1 MKKNNKPEKRKTTKN
16 VQKLKTPPARSSSSS
31 SGAADGEKS
40 ESRSKMAGLGGLHR
54 AASHLSRHLAR
65 LRGFQAAR
73 HTQGH
78 AALLHT
84 TPALDAGIFGKD
96 GDEDEGVSFMEDL
109 LEALTDMGTHYTLEV
124 KESIPVTPQL
134 SPVHHRDTGLRS
146 GELEVKE
153 QSAVLAACDSEKG
166 GDGSEKDYRMTHTPL
181 TSRHDHSSASDQQP
195 TVTAATTDEEDMV
208 QLQKEELESIGK
220 ESHSPESLP
229 VAPEHLDSLH
239 EDHHLAGP
247 TRIMPIEA
255 ASHYDPHP
263 IDLNSDLTQ
272 IQREDLEIFATETT
286 EATTNTSFDV
296 IEEFYEASQEEIQ
309 NEDLLNECQEGEVEQ
324 GDAESLTTEGA
335 SSVPQVPDDTKDVK
349 VGTVIAL
356 MVAEG
361 EDWKNV
367 EMPAIEGAAPTPT
380 SATEEAP
387 RKSAEAEAGHGHYGP
402 SVRLLLEQYGLREGD
417 VPHGGP
423 HGILVKGDV
432 LRVIKE
438 RNLTP
443 KAPESVPPPEA
454 PQPAAAAAA
463 AAPSQPL
470 PPPPAP
476 VTVAG
481 DGYRDVEVTNMR
493 RTIAK
498 RLTQS
503 KSGIA
508 HSYATMECCMDSLL
522 ELRKQYKADGVNVS
536 VNDLIIKAVAVAL
549 TRCPEMNC
557 VWQGDQLKTGGPVDV
572 SVAVATPAGLIT
584 PIVRGADSRGLEDI
598 AATVRDLATRAK
610 ANKLKLDEF
619 QGGTFTI
626 SNLGMFGIREF
637 SAIINPPQCGILAV
651 GGSRLVPDESG
662 EPVTL
667 MASQLSYDRG
677 AVDDLVAAEFLTILK
692 SLLENPQSILLGSYV
707 SQPHPLAALL

>member
-1 MKKNNKPEKRKTTKN
+1 
-16 VQKLKTPPARSSSSS
+16 
-31 SGAADGEKS
+31 
-40 ESRSKMAGLGGLHR
+40 MAGLGGLHR

-84 TPALDAGIFGKD
+84 TPALDAEGIPIKMP
-96 GDEDEGVSFMEDL
+96 S
-109 LEALTDMGTHYTLEV
+109 
-124 KESIPVTPQL
+124 L
-134 SPVHHRDTGLRS
+134 SPTM
-146 GELEVKE
+146 LEGTIVQWTKKE
-153 QSAVLAACDSEKG
+153 GDPIQPGDVLCDIQTDKAV
-166 GDGSEKDYRMTHTPL
+166 
-181 TSRHDHSSASDQQP
+181 
-195 TVTAATTDEEDMV
+195 
-208 QLQKEELESIGK
+208 
-220 ESHSPESLP
+220 
-229 VAPEHLDSLH
+229 VAMD
-239 EDHHLAGP
+239 
-247 TRIMPIEA
+247 
-255 ASHYDPHP
+255 
-263 IDLNSDLTQ
+263 
-272 IQREDLEIFATETT
+272 
-286 EATTNTSFDV
+286 
-296 IEEFYEASQEEIQ
+296 IEE
-309 NEDLLNECQEGEVEQ
+309 EGTL
-324 GDAESLTTEGA
+324 AKIL
-335 SSVPQVPDDTKDVK
+335 VPDDTKDVK

-432 LRVIKE
+432 LRLIKE

-454 PQPAAAAAA
+454 PQPAAAA
-463 AAPSQPL
+463 PSQPL
-470 PPPPAP
+470 PPPTAP

-572 SVAVATPAGLIT
+572 SVAVATPSGLIT

-610 ANKLKLDEF
+610 DNKLKLDEF

-677 AVDDLVAAEFLTILK
+677 AVDDLVAAEFLSILK

>member
-84 TPALDAGIFGKD
+84 TPALDAEGIPIKMP
-96 GDEDEGVSFMEDL
+96 S
-109 LEALTDMGTHYTLEV
+109 
-124 KESIPVTPQL
+124 L
-134 SPVHHRDTGLRS
+134 SPTM
-146 GELEVKE
+146 LEGTIVQWMKKE
-153 QSAVLAACDSEKG
+153 GDPIQPGDVLCDIQTDKAV
-166 GDGSEKDYRMTHTPL
+166 
-181 TSRHDHSSASDQQP
+181 
-195 TVTAATTDEEDMV
+195 
-208 QLQKEELESIGK
+208 
-220 ESHSPESLP
+220 
-229 VAPEHLDSLH
+229 VAMD
-239 EDHHLAGP
+239 
-247 TRIMPIEA
+247 
-255 ASHYDPHP
+255 
-263 IDLNSDLTQ
+263 
-272 IQREDLEIFATETT
+272 
-286 EATTNTSFDV
+286 
-296 IEEFYEASQEEIQ
+296 IEE
-309 NEDLLNECQEGEVEQ
+309 EGTL
-324 GDAESLTTEGA
+324 AKIL
-335 SSVPQVPDDTKDVK
+335 VPDDTKDVK

-432 LRVIKE
+432 LRLIKE

-707 SQPHPLAALL
+707 SQPHPSCCPPLSSALRPQVIDFVVTVQVNKGLCCEILSSLVVKMCGVS

>member
-1 MKKNNKPEKRKTTKN
+1 
-16 VQKLKTPPARSSSSS
+16 
-31 SGAADGEKS
+31 
-40 ESRSKMAGLGGLHR
+40 MAGLGGLHR
-54 AASHLSRHLAR
+54 AASHLSRHLTR
-65 LRGFQAAR
+65 LRGVQAAR

-84 TPALDAGIFGKD
+84 TPALDAGVFGKD
-96 GDEDEGVSFMEDL
+96 GDEDEGVSFMEEL
-109 LEALTDMGTHYTLEV
+109 LEALTDMGTHYTPEV
-124 KESIPVTPQL
+124 KESNQVTPHS
-134 SPVHHRDTGLRS
+134 SPAHHRDTGLGS
-146 GELEVKE
+146 EKVEVKE
-153 QSAVLAACDSEKG
+153 HSAGLAMCDSET
-166 GDGSEKDYRMTHTPL
+166 YRITHTL
-181 TSRHDHSSASDQQP
+181 HMSHDDHASASDQQLAV
-195 TVTAATTDEEDMV
+195 TVAITHEEDMV
-208 QLQKEELESIGK
+208 QLQKEELENIGK
-220 ESHSPESLP
+220 ESHSLESLP
-229 VAPEHLDSLH
+229 TVPEHLDSIH
-239 EDHHLAGP
+239 EDHQLAGP

-255 ASHYDPHP
+255 ASQIDPHP
-263 IDLNSDLTQ
+263 IDLTSDLTE
-272 IQREDLEIFATETT
+272 IQRENLENFATETT
-286 EATTNTSFDV
+286 ETATDFYNVT
-296 IEEFYEASQEEIQ
+296 EEYYEASQEEI
-309 NEDLLNECQEGEVEQ
+309 EKDLLECEEREVEQ
-324 GDAESLTTEGA
+324 GSADYLAAVGA
-335 SSVPQVPDDTKDVK
+335 SSVPQLPDDSKDIK

-361 EDWKNV
+361 EDWKDV
-367 EMPAIEGAAPTPT
+367 EMPSTEETGSTPT
-380 SATEEAP
+380 SPTEETP
-387 RKSAEAEAGHGHYGP
+387 RKAAEAEAGHGNFGP

-432 LRVIKE
+432 LRLIKE

-454 PQPAAAAAA
+454 PQPAAATAT
-463 AAPSQPL
+463 AAPSQPPL
-470 PPPPAP
+470 PPAP
-476 VTVAG
+476 STVAG
-481 DGYRDVEVTNMR
+481 DGYTDVEVTNMR

-572 SVAVATPAGLIT
+572 SIAVATPAGLIT
-584 PIVRGADSRGLEDI
+584 PIVRGADTRGLEDI

-662 EPVTL
+662 VPVTL

-677 AVDDLVAAEFLTILK
+677 AVDDLVAAEFLSVLK
-692 SLLENPQSILLGSYV
+692 SILENPNSILLGSYA
-707 SQPHPLAALL
+707 SQPGQPHPLAALL

>member
-1 MKKNNKPEKRKTTKN
+1 
-16 VQKLKTPPARSSSSS
+16 
-31 SGAADGEKS
+31 
-40 ESRSKMAGLGGLHR
+40 MAGLGGLHR
-54 AASHLSRHLAR
+54 AASHLSRHLTR
-65 LRGFQAAR
+65 LRGVQAAR

-84 TPALDAGIFGKD
+84 TPALDVEGIPIKMP
-96 GDEDEGVSFMEDL
+96 S
-109 LEALTDMGTHYTLEV
+109 
-124 KESIPVTPQL
+124 L
-134 SPVHHRDTGLRS
+134 SPTM
-146 GELEVKE
+146 LEGTIVQWAKKE
-153 QSAVLAACDSEKG
+153 GDPIQPGDVLCDIQTDKAV
-166 GDGSEKDYRMTHTPL
+166 
-181 TSRHDHSSASDQQP
+181 
-195 TVTAATTDEEDMV
+195 
-208 QLQKEELESIGK
+208 
-220 ESHSPESLP
+220 
-229 VAPEHLDSLH
+229 VAMD
-239 EDHHLAGP
+239 
-247 TRIMPIEA
+247 
-255 ASHYDPHP
+255 
-263 IDLNSDLTQ
+263 
-272 IQREDLEIFATETT
+272 
-286 EATTNTSFDV
+286 
-296 IEEFYEASQEEIQ
+296 IEEEGTLAKI
-309 NEDLLNECQEGEVEQ
+309 LL
-324 GDAESLTTEGA
+324 
-335 SSVPQVPDDTKDVK
+335 PDDSKDIK

-361 EDWKNV
+361 EDWKDV
-367 EMPAIEGAAPTPT
+367 EMPSTEETGSTPT
-380 SATEEAP
+380 SPTEETP
-387 RKSAEAEAGHGHYGP
+387 RKAAEAEAGHGNFGP

-432 LRVIKE
+432 LRLIKE

-454 PQPAAAAAA
+454 PQPAAATAT
-463 AAPSQPL
+463 AAPSQPPL
-470 PPPPAP
+470 PPAP
-476 VTVAG
+476 STVAG
-481 DGYRDVEVTNMR
+481 DGYTDVEVTNMR

-572 SVAVATPAGLIT
+572 SIAVATPAGLIT
-584 PIVRGADSRGLEDI
+584 PIVRGADTRGLEDI

-662 EPVTL
+662 VPVTL

-677 AVDDLVAAEFLTILK
+677 AVDDLVAAEFLSVLK
-692 SLLENPQSILLGSYV
+692 SILENPNSILLGSYA
-707 SQPHPLAALL
+707 SQPGQPHPLAALL